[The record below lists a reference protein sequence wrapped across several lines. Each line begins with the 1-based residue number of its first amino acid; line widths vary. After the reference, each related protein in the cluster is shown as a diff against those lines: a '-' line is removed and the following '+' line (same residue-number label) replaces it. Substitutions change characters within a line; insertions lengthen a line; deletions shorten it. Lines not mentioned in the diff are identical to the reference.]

1 MARFTLDNGERKTLY
16 AKTRQE
22 AARRL
27 AEAIRDRDKGLPIVE
42 ERQTIEQYL
51 TRWFETIQPTIGPTS
66 FKKYRQQL
74 LLHVV
79 PTLGGVTLAKLSA
92 QQLQMLYAAKLK
104 EGLSGT
110 TVNLLHKI
118 IHRALDD
125 ALRLGLIQRNVAD
138 MVDPPRRRPF
148 EMNSLTPEQARAL
161 LAAAEGSRFEA
172 LCILA
177 LGTGMRRGEL
187 LALTWRHVDLDH
199 GILQVRATMKRY
211 DGHWVIAE
219 TKTRRSRRRI
229 ALTPSACD
237 ALRRHRVR
245 LNEERLALG
254 EAWNDHDLVF
264 PNTIGNPLDDR
275 RMVRRWFRPM
285 LKKAGVPLIRFHD
298 LRHTA
303 ATLLLLAGVHPKVVS
318 EMLGHASIAI
328 TLDLY
333 SHVLP
338 DMQREATAAMERAL
352 NLGAG

>member
-27 AEAIRDRDKGLPIVE
+27 AEAIRDRDKGLRIVE

-51 TRWFETIQPTIGPTS
+51 TRWFDTIQSTIGPTS

-79 PTLGGVTLAKLSA
+79 PTLGGVALAKLSA

-110 TVNLLHKI
+110 TVKLLHKI

-125 ALRLGLIQRNVAD
+125 ALRIGLIQRNIAD

-148 EMNSLTPEQARAL
+148 EINPLTPEQARAL
-161 LAAAEGSRFEA
+161 LAAAEGSRVEA

-177 LGTGMRRGEL
+177 RSTGMRRGEL

-199 GILQVRATMKRY
+199 GILQVRTTMKRY
-211 DGHWVIAE
+211 DGRLVIAE
-219 TKTRRSRRRI
+219 TKTRRRQDEDETKTRRRRDEDE
-229 ALTPSACD
+229 TQNSAD
-237 ALRRHRVR
+237 SVRV
-245 LNEERLALG
+245 
-254 EAWNDHDLVF
+254 
-264 PNTIGNPLDDR
+264 
-275 RMVRRWFRPM
+275 
-285 LKKAGVPLIRFHD
+285 
-298 LRHTA
+298 
-303 ATLLLLAGVHPKVVS
+303 
-318 EMLGHASIAI
+318 
-328 TLDLY
+328 
-333 SHVLP
+333 
-338 DMQREATAAMERAL
+338 
-352 NLGAG
+352 

>member
-22 AARRL
+22 VARLL
-27 AEAIRDRDKGLPIVE
+27 AEALRDRDKGLPIIE
-42 ERQTIEQYL
+42 ERQTLEQYL
-51 TRWFETIQPTIGPTS
+51 ARWFEMIQPTIGPTS

-74 LLHVV
+74 LLHVA
-79 PTLGGVTLAKLSA
+79 PTLGVFSLAKLSA
-92 QQLQMLYAAKLK
+92 QQLQLLYAAKLK

-125 ALRLGLIQRNVAD
+125 ALRLGLVQRNVAD
-138 MVDPPRRRPF
+138 MVDPPRRQPF
-148 EMNSLTPEQARAL
+148 EMNPLTLDQARAL
-161 LAAAEGSRFEA
+161 LSAAAGTRHEA
-172 LCILA
+172 LCHLA
-177 LGTGMRRGEL
+177 LSTGMRRGEL
-187 LALTWRHVDLDH
+187 LALTWRHVDLDQ
-199 GILQVRATMKRY
+199 GILQVRATLKRY
-211 DGHWVIAE
+211 DGRFFIAE

-229 ALTPSACD
+229 ALTPSVCD
-237 ALRRHRVR
+237 TLRRHRA
-245 LNEERLALG
+245 LINEERLALG
-254 EAWNDHDLVF
+254 QAWNDYDLVF
-264 PNTIGNPLDDR
+264 PNAIGNPIDER
-275 RMVRRWFRPM
+275 SMVRHWFRPL
-285 LKKAGVPLIRFHD
+285 LKKAGLPPIRFHD

-338 DMQREATAAMERAL
+338 DMQREATLAMERAL
-352 NLGAG
+352 HLGAG